1 MTIYSFLRYGTLANK
16 VSMTAVWPFH
26 WLRGLKGAL
35 PADYISAQNFPKVY
49 AWVERFD
56 QAVKAAAKKAGKPK
70 TIKGPEALEIISSS
84 EFAEAEGTVDETDP
98 TGLKKGQEI
107 EVWPIDSGFSRKD
120 RGRFV
125 KLDGAEIVIDG
136 KTKDGLAVRIHA
148 PRHGF
153 RVRAMK
159 GSKL

>member
-1 MTIYSFLRYGTLANK
+1 L
-16 VSMTAVWPFH
+16 TAVWPFH

-35 PADYISAQNFPKVY
+35 PANIISGQQFPKVF
-49 AWVERFD
+49 AWIERFD
-56 QAVKAAAKKAGKPK
+56 KAVSAAAKKAGKPK
-70 TIKGPEALEIISSS
+70 TIKGLETLKIVSSS
-84 EFAEAEGTVDETDP
+84 EFAESEGSVDENDP

-120 RGRFV
+120 RGRLV
-125 KLDGAEIVIDG
+125 TLDGNEIVIDG
-136 KTKDGLAVRIHA
+136 KTKDGQDVRIHA

-153 RVRAMK
+153 RVRRAGK